1 MVSAELI
8 RDVAL
13 VHFADKGY
21 EGASLQDIATDVGIK
36 KPSIYAHF
44 KGKDDLFLHVANYV
58 FQQEKRKM
66 ITLFAS
72 RKDHSLEENLVYFFD
87 WIVEENKHNEHAK
100 FLLRVSYFPPTKLYN
115 ELMRIVNPFFADMER
130 LLAKY
135 MRKHSSEENEQKKYL
150 KEALA
155 YITIV
160 DGAVIELIFNGEDSY
175 YRRVRAIWP
184 IYFKG
189 VQR

>member
-1 MVSAELI
+1 MSAELI

-72 RKDHSLEENLVYFFD
+72 RKNYSLEENLVYFFD

-100 FLLRVSYFPPTKLYN
+100 FLLRVSYFPPAKLYN
-115 ELMRIVNPFFADMER
+115 EVMRIVNPFFADMER

-135 MRKHSSEENEQKKYL
+135 MRKHSSVENDEKSIWMKHLLILRLLMVLLLTLFLVEKTAITGGFELSGRYTL
-150 KEALA
+150 KA
-155 YITIV
+155 Y
-160 DGAVIELIFNGEDSY
+160 
-175 YRRVRAIWP
+175 
-184 IYFKG
+184 K
-189 VQR
+189 Q